1 MPKSRPSLPDGV
13 VDALVGVVGSAHV
26 LREPE
31 DVEGHEIDWTGRFRG
46 ATPAVVRP
54 ADTTE
59 VAAVLAVCDE
69 EGIAVVP
76 QGGNTGLV
84 GGGVPLQGEL
94 VLSLRR
100 LDHLGPVDTVS
111 AQVTAGAGCTLEA
124 LQGHVSPHGLAYGVD
139 LAARGSATV
148 GGTIATNA
156 GGVHVLRW
164 GATRRQVVG
173 IEAVTADGRV
183 LRHLDGLVKD
193 NTGYD
198 LAGLLCGSEG
208 TLAVV
213 TGARLG
219 LVPRYEERV
228 VALCAFRDVA
238 AAVVATVDVRRQV
251 EQLDAAELFL
261 ADGLDLVCATT
272 GRPRPFEEAH
282 PAYVLFE
289 ASGPSDPTEVLGR
302 ALTRSALVL
311 DVAVA
316 SDRARR
322 EDLWAYREEHTT
334 AINTIGPPHK
344 LDVTLPLGGLADFA
358 AAVSGVVAGV
368 APDARC
374 WLFGHVGDGNL
385 HVNVTGVDPSD
396 ESVDDAVLRLVV
408 ASGGSISA
416 EHGIGTAKRRWLS
429 LQRSAEELAVFRSI
443 KDALDPRGI
452 LNPHVLL

>member
-1 MPKSRPSLPDGV
+1 MPQSRPSLPDRV
-13 VDALVGVVGSAHV
+13 VGALVGVVGAAHV
-26 LREPE
+26 LQEPE
-31 DVEGHEIDWTGRFRG
+31 LVAGHQVDWTGRFRG

-54 ADTTE
+54 ADTSE
-59 VAAVLAVCDE
+59 VAAVLAICGRE
-69 EGIAVVP
+69 RIAVVP

-84 GGGVPLQGEL
+84 GGGVPLQGEV

-100 LDHLGPVDTVS
+100 LDGLGPVDPVS
-111 AQVTAGAGCTLEA
+111 AQVTAGAGCTIES
-124 LQGHVSPHGLAYGVD
+124 LQSHVSAHGLAYGVD

-183 LRHLDGLVKD
+183 LRHLGGLVKD

-213 TGARLG
+213 TAARLA
-219 LVPRYEERV
+219 LVPRFSERV
-228 VALCAFRDVA
+228 VALCAFRDVT
-238 AAVVATVDVRRQV
+238 AAVAATAEVRRRV
-251 EQLDAAELFL
+251 AELDAAELFL
-261 ADGLDLVCATT
+261 LDGLDLVCATT
-272 GRPRPFEEAH
+272 GRSRPFAEAY

-289 ASGPSDPTEVLGR
+289 ASGASDPSDALGR
-302 ALTRSALVL
+302 ALADSVHVL

-316 SDRARR
+316 TDGARR
-322 EDLWAYREEHTT
+322 DDLWAYREEHTV
-334 AINTIGPPHK
+334 AINAIGPPHK
-344 LDVTLPLGGLADFA
+344 LDVTLPLSGLAAFA
-358 AAVSGVVAGV
+358 ASVRDSVAAV

-385 HVNVTGVDPSD
+385 HVNVTGVDPAD

-416 EHGIGTAKRRWLS
+416 EHGIGTAKRRWLP

-443 KDALDPRGI
+443 KDALDPTGI